1 MLEVTPVEAYRDN
14 YIWLVHGA
22 GDRRKV
28 AVVDP
33 GDAPPVLRALRSQD
47 LEPAA
52 VFATHHHHDH
62 TGGIAALVETY
73 RIPVY
78 GPAREHVPA
87 RTRGVAEGDNVTLA
101 PLDLE
106 FEVLDIPGHTA
117 GHIAFVGHGAVF
129 CGDTLFSAGCGRL
142 FEGTPAEMSG
152 SLGKLAALPPGTAVF
167 CGHEYTLDNL
177 RFALTVEPDNA
188 DARAWQAEAG
198 ARRARNAPSLPST
211 MGLERKINPFLRC
224 DRPAVRE
231 AAERHCG
238 RRLDDAVSVFAA
250 VRAWKDGFS

>member
-33 GDAPPVLRALRSQD
+33 GDAPPVMRALRRRD

-52 VFATHHHHDH
+52 VLATHHHHDH
-62 TGGIAALVETY
+62 TGGIAALVENFD
-73 RIPVY
+73 IPVY
-78 GPAREHVPA
+78 GPLHEHVPQC
-87 RTRGVAEGDNVTLA
+87 TRGIGEGDTVELGL
-101 PLDLE
+101 LDLE

-117 GHIAFVGHGAVF
+117 GHIAFVGHGTVF

-142 FEGTPAEMSG
+142 FEGTPEQMSR
-152 SLGKLAALPPGTAVF
+152 SLDKLAALPPGTAVF

-177 RFALTVEPDNA
+177 RFALTIEPDNA
-188 DARAWQAEAG
+188 HARAWLEEAG
-198 ARRARNAPSLPST
+198 ARRARNEPTLPST
-211 MGLERKINPFLRC
+211 IGLERHINPFLRC
-224 DRPAVRE
+224 HEPAVRE
-231 AAERHCG
+231 AAERRCG
-238 RRLDDAVSVFAA
+238 RRLEDAVSVFAA